1 MNMNTLAIIIGV
13 ILFLFIIAFIT
24 YSVVNIRKHKQL
36 KDLYAKLL
44 WVGIVIA
51 LINAI
56 SSSFSSEFHTFMASV
71 FINYIKAMYYSV
83 IAFGFFFIL
92 RSLYNRFKS
101 LVEKLQNKAA

>member
-1 MNMNTLAIIIGV
+1 MNMNTLAIIIG
-13 ILFLFIIAFIT
+13 IIFFLFIIAFIT

-44 WVGIVIA
+44 WAGIAIA
-51 LINAI
+51 LVNAV
-56 SSSFSSEFHTFMASV
+56 SSSISADFHASMANLFV
-71 FINYIKAMYYSV
+71 NYIKAMYYSV

-101 LVEKLQNKAA
+101 LVQKLQNKSA